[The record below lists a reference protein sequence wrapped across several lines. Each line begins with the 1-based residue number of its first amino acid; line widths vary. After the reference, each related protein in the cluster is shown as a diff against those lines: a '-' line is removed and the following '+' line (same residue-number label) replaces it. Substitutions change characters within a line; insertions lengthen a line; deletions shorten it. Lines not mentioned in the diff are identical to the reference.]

1 MSGRGEVVVV
11 VCVREERGCAFVSVG
26 GRGMGVLVLV
36 SVWEG
41 VQ

>member
-1 MSGRGEVVVV
+1 VCGKVERKCASVSGR
-11 VCVREERGCAFVSVG
+11 VRCGSLGR
-26 GRGMGVLVLV
+26 RGMGVLVLV